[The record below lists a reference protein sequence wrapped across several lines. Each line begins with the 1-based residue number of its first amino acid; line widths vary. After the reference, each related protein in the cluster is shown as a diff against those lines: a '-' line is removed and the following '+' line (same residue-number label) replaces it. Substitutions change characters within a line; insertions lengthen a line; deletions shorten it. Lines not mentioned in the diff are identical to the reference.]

1 VKVAISSSGRD
12 LESPVDPRF
21 GRCPYFVIVDVET
34 LAHEAISNSA
44 IETPHGAGIQ
54 AAQLIV
60 SKGARVVLTGNIGP
74 NAFSALS
81 ATGVEVLTGA
91 SGTVKDTLEKF
102 KRGELSSNVTP
113 TVGGHFGQGG
123 RGMGRGRG
131 RRT

>member
-1 VKVAISSSGRD
+1 MKVAISSLGRD

-34 LAHEAISNSA
+34 LAYEAISNSA
-44 IETPHGAGIQ
+44 VGTPHGAGIQ

-60 SKGARVVLTGNIGP
+60 SKGARAVLTGNIGP
-74 NAFSALS
+74 KAFSALS

-91 SGTVKDTLEKF
+91 SGTVKDTLERF
-102 KRGELSSNVTP
+102 KRGELSSSVAP

-123 RGMGRGRG
+123 RGMGRGR
-131 RRT
+131 RR